1 MTTQHYLFDIQADPI
16 RQFTERGIEQFRAYL
31 TAAKAGA
38 TDPLPAA
45 LLFDDAYARTLD
57 RHITVEPQSFAT
69 TLEMVRYLHPKIKA
83 LRLEGKLYDRGLWAW
98 LTAYYFDQVCPPD
111 KAGRRKVGEIVR
123 YLPSAEL
130 DFRDTKRHLLGAAM
144 RMYDTHGEKRMQ
156 LFLYTPPYE
165 RSDFLRLIT
174 ESQELAANS
183 NLLDSL
189 HRLYWDEFTQRPV
202 RGAKGSKKGT
212 PGSVLRFFALMNQFN
227 RTFDLFSMTG
237 EQIVALLPKDEFGRW
252 LE

>member
-1 MTTQHYLFDIQADPI
+1 MTTQHNLFDIQIEPI

-38 TDPLPAA
+38 TEPLPAA
-45 LLFDDAYARTLD
+45 LLFDDSGARILD

-83 LRLEGKLYDRGLWAW
+83 LRLEGKFYDRGLWAW
-98 LTAYYFDQVCPPD
+98 LTAYYLDQVCPPD
-111 KAGRRKVGEIVR
+111 RAGRRKVGQLAR
-123 YLPSAEL
+123 YIPPLER
-130 DFRDTKRHLLGAAM
+130 DFRNIYRHMLATAAS
-144 RMYDTHGEKRMQ
+144 MYDTHGDDRMR
-156 LFLYTPPYE
+156 LFLYTLPHE
-165 RSDFLRLIT
+165 QSSLLARIT
-174 ESQELAANS
+174 ESQELASNS
-183 NLLDSL
+183 NILDAL
-189 HRLYWDEFTQRPV
+189 KVLYWDEIARRPK
-202 RGAKGSKKGT
+202 RGTRGKDRNLSGGME
-212 PGSVLRFFALMNQFN
+212 RFLALMNQFN